1 MAAKI
6 STWTEVAVRFGL
18 LKNVSIGTHSPQQTT
33 TTMTVVVTP
42 FSFKDVPNEMSLVAL
57 RWMDLARDV

>member
-1 MAAKI
+1 MQLDLD
-6 STWTEVAVRFGL
+6 F